1 MTDAAKIVLDFK
13 EAPVVVEDRLL
24 ERTGLGLIIATAWPG
39 LDDCT
44 EQSAVFLI
52 ARHRDL
58 TPCGAVTPL
67 NEGVKRP
74 TYCTFD

>member
-13 EAPVVVEDRLL
+13 EVPVVVGDRLL
-24 ERTGLGLIIATAWPG
+24 ERTGLGPIIATAGRG

-44 EQSAVFLI
+44 EQCTVFLI

-58 TPCGAVTPL
+58 TPRGARPPL
-67 NEGVKRP
+67 NEGVNRP
-74 TYCTFD
+74 AYDTID